1 MKTSTRILAKVRGL
15 AIAVALSLGCV
26 GAAADILHLESGGRI
41 EGRIIEQTDE
51 SVEIQVGAGTMSLPL
66 SSIARIEEARSV
78 LDDYDERLAKIDAE
92 DRDGWL
98 ALGDWA
104 SARGLHNQARFAYQR
119 VLQLDPDS
127 AAANQA
133 LGRVNVDGR
142 WLSEDE
148 AYVARGY
155 VRFEGEW
162 VLPEQ
167 RAAIEQ
173 QRLNDAAVEQLH
185 NETRAAEARARE
197 AEARAQQAEAEA
209 RAAEEAKEDEF
220 IYRPYGPHRPIRPIR
235 PRPPEPEPEPEPTRP
250 IKQPLDR

>member
-1 MKTSTRILAKVRGL
+1 MKIATRYLVKARDI
-15 AIAVALSLGCV
+15 AISVALLCSWV
-26 GAAADILHLESGGRI
+26 GVQADILHFKSGGRI

-51 SVEIQVGAGTMSLPL
+51 SVEIQVGAGTMSFPM

-78 LDDYDERLAKIDAE
+78 LDDYDEQLAKIAPE

-119 VLQLDPDS
+119 VLQLDPDN
-127 AAANQA
+127 ALANRA
-133 LGRVNVDGR
+133 LGRVNVDGN
-142 WLSEDE
+142 WLAEDE
-148 AYVARGY
+148 AYLARGY

-162 VLPEQ
+162 MLPEQ
-167 RAAIEQ
+167 RLAIEQ
-173 QRLNDAAVEQLH
+173 QRQNEAAVEQLR

-209 RAAEEAKEDEF
+209 RAVEEAREDEF
-220 IYRPYGPHRPIRPIR
+220 IYQPYGPHRPSRPIH
-235 PRPPEPEPEPEPTRP
+235 PRPPEPEPEPEPVRP